1 MRFPNA
7 HKGLKKIKT
16 SVVLEIIS
24 VVVMLVG
31 AIISMVVIDKVG
43 NGTAPAELTQYA
55 GSIQFC
61 MIAGGLVSVIAV
73 TMRIVGAKNAGK
85 DAEPFTTAY
94 IIAIVSLLFSLF
106 VNFFAQ
112 EGPLKTV
119 VNYGSK
125 LIMLTMLILVFKGII
140 ELAQRLENTEMLET
154 GKSKRTLAVILFV
167 IFFVGDIVLS
177 TVALKLPLALGIILN
192 IAVSGI
198 SVAMAIVY
206 LGYLQ
211 DAISMLEAAGPKPVP
226 AEKAETETEED
237 I

>member
-1 MRFPNA
+1 MFILFN
-7 HKGLKKIKT
+7 GLGI
-16 SVVLEIIS
+16 LW
-24 VVVMLVG
+24 G
-31 AIISMVVIDKVG
+31 ARNG
-43 NGTAPAELTQYA
+43 NILAAA
-55 GSIQFC
+55 GF
-61 MIAGGLVSVIAV
+61 AV
-73 TMRIVGAKNAGK
+73 
-85 DAEPFTTAY
+85 
-94 IIAIVSLLFSLF
+94 
-106 VNFFAQ
+106 
-112 EGPLKTV
+112 
-119 VNYGSK
+119 YGW
-125 LIMLTMLILVFKGII
+125 LLTMLILVFKGII

-211 DAISMLEAAGPKPVP
+211 DAVSMLEAAGPEPVP
-226 AEKAETETEED
+226 AEKAETETEDD